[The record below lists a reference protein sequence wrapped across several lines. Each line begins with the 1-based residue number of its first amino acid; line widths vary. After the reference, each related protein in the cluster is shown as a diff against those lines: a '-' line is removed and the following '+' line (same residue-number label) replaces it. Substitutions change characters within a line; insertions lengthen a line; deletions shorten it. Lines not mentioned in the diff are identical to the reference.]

1 MSMMDDDEFELEFVQ
16 DLLHQK
22 HPDKSPPSSYTC
34 ARKAAAAISGH
45 APEAK
50 SAQPQASPGKGARRE
65 RGSNLLFSLAVL
77 GWIFAFAVCLS
88 LGLQSLWQGNTGR
101 TALRRPDR
109 AGGSAADPYPAQK
122 PLPLRRQRRGGL
134 RPAAGVLRPPG
145 FPRPPLFHIPL

>member
-34 ARKAAAAISGH
+34 ARKAAAAISGQ

-50 SAQPQASPGKGARRE
+50 SAQPQASPGKDARRE

-101 TALRRPDR
+101 TAALWAGCAALIALAAVPLIRTLRRNRSHSGDS
-109 AGGSAADPYPAQK
+109 AGEGS
-122 PLPLRRQRRGGL
+122 G
-134 RPAAGVLRPPG
+134 PP
-145 FPRPPLFHIPL
+145 PEP

>member
-50 SAQPQASPGKGARRE
+50 SERPQASPGKDARRE

-101 TALRRPDR
+101 AAALWAGCAALIALAAVPLIRTLRRNRSHSGDS
-109 AGGSAADPYPAQK
+109 AGEGS
-122 PLPLRRQRRGGL
+122 G
-134 RPAAGVLRPPG
+134 PP
-145 FPRPPLFHIPL
+145 PEP